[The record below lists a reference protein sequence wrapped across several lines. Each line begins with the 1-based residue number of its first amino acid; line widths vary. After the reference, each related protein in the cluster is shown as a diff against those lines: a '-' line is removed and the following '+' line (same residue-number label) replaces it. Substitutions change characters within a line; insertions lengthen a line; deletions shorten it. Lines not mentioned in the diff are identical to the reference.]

1 VLKFLLTLGLL
12 CAAPLLARAETF
24 KLTDDSTVEGE
35 IVLPAKADALQ
46 LRLGGGK
53 YERIPWEK
61 LSQETLTRLKD
72 NPAVAQF
79 VAPLIEIPETEKI
92 KKTEVVIQPIPHFE
106 RPARSSVLGGL
117 LHSSVGLLALL
128 LIYAANIYA
137 GYELAIVR
145 AYPPLMGCGVAAIA
159 PLVGPIVFLCLRTRL
174 ASATE
179 TTLVEAAAAS
189 QAHATSVHETASAHA
204 AAQASAQSTLH
215 TVAPTPEAAQA
226 VPEPQIFKRGQFTF
240 NRRFI
245 ETKFASFFGIARR
258 EADKEMVL
266 VIKAGRH
273 TQIATRIS
281 RIAANDM
288 HVETA
293 QGEIQ
298 IAFADIQEITL
309 KHKDS

>member
-1 VLKFLLTLGLL
+1 LP
-12 CAAPLLARAETF
+12 AWAETF
-24 KLTDDSTVEGE
+24 KLTDGTTVEGE
-35 IVLPAKADALQ
+35 MVLPAKADALQ

-53 YERIPWEK
+53 YEKIPWEK
-61 LSQETLTRLKD
+61 LSQETLLQLKD

-79 VAPLIEIPETEKI
+79 VAPLIEISDEEKI
-92 KKTEVVIQPIPHFE
+92 KKTEVVVQPVPRLE
-106 RPARSSVLGGL
+106 RPSGSSVLGGL
-117 LHSSVGLLALL
+117 FGSPVGLLALL

-145 AYPPLMGCGVAAIA
+145 AYPPLLVCGIAAVAPII
-159 PLVGPIVFLCLRTRL
+159 GPVIFLFLPTRL
-174 ASATE
+174 ASANE
-179 TTLVEAAAAS
+179 TTLVEAAVATQTHAA
-189 QAHATSVHETASAHA
+189 SVHETAAAHQ
-204 AAQASAQSTLH
+204 AAQSTAQTTLH
-215 TVAPTPEAAQA
+215 TVAPSTSESTPNL
-226 VPEPQIFKRGQFTF
+226 PEPQVFKRGQFTF

-273 TQIATRIS
+273 TVTASRIT

-288 HVETA
+288 HVETQ

-298 IAFADIQEITL
+298 IGFADVQEIVL